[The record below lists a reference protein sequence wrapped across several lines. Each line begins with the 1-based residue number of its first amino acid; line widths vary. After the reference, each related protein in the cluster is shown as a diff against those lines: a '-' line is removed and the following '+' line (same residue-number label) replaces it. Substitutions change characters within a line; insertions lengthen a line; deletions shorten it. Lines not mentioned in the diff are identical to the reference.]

1 MINFPKLDKQ
11 TLARARL
18 VLACLPFLGSIA
30 VARQFTGSFGT
41 WCLVGLP
48 SGLLMLYLLY
58 AWTTSDQIAASA
70 AAKSAR

>member
-1 MINFPKLDKQ
+1 MLKIPKLDKQ
-11 TLARARL
+11 AIERARL

-30 VARQFTGSFGT
+30 VARQFTGDFGT

-58 AWTTSDQIAASA
+58 AWLIAEP
-70 AAKSAR
+70 ARA